1 MGKEFK
7 KLKEKVGR
15 KMVVDVLKFN
25 ESENPNL
32 NAIFGFFI
40 YCEEHITKEFFLN
53 ILF

>member
-1 MGKEFK
+1 MLKSEIKMDKYLGKEFK

-32 NAIFGFFI
+32 NL
-40 YCEEHITKEFFLN
+40 CEEKIK
-53 ILF
+53 